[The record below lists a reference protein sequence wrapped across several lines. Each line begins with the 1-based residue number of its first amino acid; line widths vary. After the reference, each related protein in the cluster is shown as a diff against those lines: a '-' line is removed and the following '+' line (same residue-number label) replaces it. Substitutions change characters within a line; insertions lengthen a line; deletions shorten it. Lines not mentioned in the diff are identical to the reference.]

1 MKIYLKCISKEEWSS
16 RFSVRPEQL
25 VVSLVALCA
34 AKCIGSPVPYSSQM
48 WPPRCWFLSWKPL
61 ASSWELLWFKKR
73 IEKCRRGCFG
83 GVWLSCGVGFS
94 VSIYLPYSWCVT
106 CRKFAFLF
114 CLGCNWAVFLISQ
127 VKLDTTEFLEKP
139 FFAIV
144 LKPQIERYGMR
155 PNDWWCDM
163 QMSNASLTL
172 KFFFIL
178 CYCWPLSSGW
188 KKKKNCET
196 EVKPKMVVVFYLST
210 AVWALLWGKEALPFL
225 EAAAEGLVKPELFW
239 NHGGGWTA
247 RILPRHPSVLLQW
260 TTLLSPLSFLDW
272 ITPQHWWAV
281 LKGHIEMITEQLAAL
296 LCASSYSK
304 SALTILAI
312 PTPVLFRV
320 GDIWP
325 RTETP
330 SWCFFAAVICFVP

>member
-1 MKIYLKCISKEEWSS
+1 MKIYLKCISKEEWPS

-139 FFAIV
+139 FFCYRAETSNWEIWNEAKW
-144 LKPQIERYGMR
+144 LMMRYA
-155 PNDWWCDM
+155 DVKCISDS
-163 QMSNASLTL
+163 QVFL
-172 KFFFIL
+172 
-178 CYCWPLSSGW
+178 YPLLLLAFKLW
-188 KKKKNCET
+188 MEKKKKIVKLKLNQRWWWSSIYQLQCEHCC
-196 EVKPKMVVVFYLST
+196 EVRRHCLSWKQLLRAWWNPSFSGTMVV
-210 AVWALLWGKEALPFL
+210 G
-225 EAAAEGLVKPELFW
+225 GQPE
-239 NHGGGWTA
+239 
-247 RILPRHPSVLLQW
+247 
-260 TTLLSPLSFLDW
+260 SFLG
-272 ITPQHWWAV
+272 I
-281 LKGHIEMITEQLAAL
+281 LLFCCSGQL
-296 LCASSYSK
+296 
-304 SALTILAI
+304 
-312 PTPVLFRV
+312 
-320 GDIWP
+320 
-325 RTETP
+325 
-330 SWCFFAAVICFVP
+330 FFLHFLS

>member
-1 MKIYLKCISKEEWSS
+1 MRYADVKSISD
-16 RFSVRPEQL
+16 
-25 VVSLVALCA
+25 
-34 AKCIGSPVPYSSQM
+34 SQ
-48 WPPRCWFLSWKPL
+48 
-61 ASSWELLWFKKR
+61 
-73 IEKCRRGCFG
+73 
-83 GVWLSCGVGFS
+83 
-94 VSIYLPYSWCVT
+94 
-106 CRKFAFLF
+106 
-114 CLGCNWAVFLISQ
+114 VFLYPLLLLAF
-127 VKLDTTEFLEKP
+127 KLWME
-139 FFAIV
+139 
-144 LKPQIERYGMR
+144 
-155 PNDWWCDM
+155 
-163 QMSNASLTL
+163 
-172 KFFFIL
+172 
-178 CYCWPLSSGW
+178 
-188 KKKKNCET
+188 KKKNCET
-196 EVKPKMVVVFYLST
+196 EVKPKMVVVLYLST

-281 LKGHIEMITEQLAAL
+281 LKGHVEMITEQLAAL

>member
-1 MKIYLKCISKEEWSS
+1 
-16 RFSVRPEQL
+16 
-25 VVSLVALCA
+25 
-34 AKCIGSPVPYSSQM
+34 M

-163 QMSNASLTL
+163 QMSNPSLTL

-188 KKKKNCET
+188 KKKKKIVKLKLNQRWWWSYIYQLQCEHCC
-196 EVKPKMVVVFYLST
+196 EVRRHCLSWKQLLRAWWNPSFSGTMVV
-210 AVWALLWGKEALPFL
+210 G
-225 EAAAEGLVKPELFW
+225 GQPE
-239 NHGGGWTA
+239 
-247 RILPRHPSVLLQW
+247 
-260 TTLLSPLSFLDW
+260 SFLG
-272 ITPQHWWAV
+272 I
-281 LKGHIEMITEQLAAL
+281 LLFCCSGQL
-296 LCASSYSK
+296 
-304 SALTILAI
+304 
-312 PTPVLFRV
+312 
-320 GDIWP
+320 
-325 RTETP
+325 
-330 SWCFFAAVICFVP
+330 FFLHFLS